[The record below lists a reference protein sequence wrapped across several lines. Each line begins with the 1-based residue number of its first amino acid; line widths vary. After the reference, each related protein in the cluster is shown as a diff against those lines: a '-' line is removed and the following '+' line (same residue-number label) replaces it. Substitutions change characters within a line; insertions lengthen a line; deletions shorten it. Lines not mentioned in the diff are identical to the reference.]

1 MNLNQLNFQGLWNKN
16 PSSRDGR
23 RGMNKKDLQIISDS
37 FGRKKSYKELVLK
50 VTWSDVKVTWWDY
63 QYENIESG
71 HPRDTNARE
80 NAA

>member
-1 MNLNQLNFQGLWNKN
+1 MEILNMNLNQLNFQGLWNKN
-16 PSSRDGR
+16 SSSRDGR

-37 FGRKKSYKELVLK
+37 FWRKKSYKELVLK
-50 VTWSDVKVTWWDY
+50 VTWRDY